1 MAEALLAEAETEK
14 TPIKTIFPIKAL
26 LWERC
31 WYLYSLSVAPSPTQL
46 SLSLSFSREM
56 KAGKT
61 EYVVPNKLS
70 MLTFNVQALKLPA
83 LSKILIDLEVLFYN
97 KMIDK

>member
-1 MAEALLAEAETEK
+1 
-14 TPIKTIFPIKAL
+14 
-26 LWERC
+26 
-31 WYLYSLSVAPSPTQL
+31 
-46 SLSLSFSREM
+46 M